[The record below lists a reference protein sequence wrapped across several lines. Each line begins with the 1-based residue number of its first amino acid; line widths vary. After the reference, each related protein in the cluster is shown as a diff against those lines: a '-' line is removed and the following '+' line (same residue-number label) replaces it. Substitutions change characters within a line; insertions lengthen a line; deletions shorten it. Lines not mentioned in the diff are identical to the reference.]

1 MNLYLIAAAL
11 VALGVLAAVGV
22 RALGGNLAVLD
33 HWKQAW
39 RYYSTFGLLLI
50 AELPNIWNAVMAS
63 GALSMDAVPGEF
75 VWATRIM
82 AAVTAALLY
91 IKQVDRPEA
100 PDLRKTGRYG
110 G

>member
-1 MNLYLIAAAL
+1 MNFYLIAAAL

-39 RYYSTFGLLLI
+39 RYYSTFGFLLI

-63 GALSMDAVPGEF
+63 GALTMDAVPGEF
-75 VWATRIM
+75 VWATRAM
-82 AAVTAALLY
+82 AIATAALLY
-91 IKQVDRPEA
+91 VKQVERPKA
-100 PDLRKTGRYG
+100 PELK
-110 G
+110 